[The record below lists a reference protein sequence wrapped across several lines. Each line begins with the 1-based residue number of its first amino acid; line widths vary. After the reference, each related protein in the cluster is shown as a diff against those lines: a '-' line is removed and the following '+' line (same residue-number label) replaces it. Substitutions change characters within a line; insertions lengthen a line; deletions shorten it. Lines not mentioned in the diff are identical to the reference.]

1 MELKK
6 CIRCGCFFTTEDNLC
21 PNCKQRDDSDKKYLK
36 SFIETNGAPSS
47 VQELSFQSGLSLYDI
62 NRYLKESE
70 LDNEALL
77 DYFCASAPRLYHQLM
92 RRNKTNALYRLSF
105 A

>member
-21 PNCKQRDDSDKKYLK
+21 PNCQKRDDNDKKYLK

-62 NRYLKESE
+62 NRSSST
-70 LDNEALL
+70 
-77 DYFCASAPRLYHQLM
+77 F
-92 RRNKTNALYRLSF
+92 RRSIITYEQERKFIRYKS
-105 A
+105 

>member
-21 PNCKQRDDSDKKYLK
+21 PNCKHLK
-36 SFIETNGAPSS
+36 SFIEANGAPSS

-70 LDNEALL
+70 FSGIKKSISMSSNQAAHLD
-77 DYFCASAPRLYHQLM
+77 DQLSRM
-92 RRNKTNALYRLSF
+92 NKKENL
-105 A
+105 

>member
-36 SFIETNGAPSS
+36 SFIEANGAPSS

-70 LDNEALL
+70 FSGIKKSISMSSNQAAHLD
-77 DYFCASAPRLYHQLM
+77 DQLSRM
-92 RRNKTNALYRLSF
+92 NKKENL
-105 A
+105 